1 MASIIAQNRI
11 RTIGYF
17 LKDFIYL
24 FIFRERKRE
33 GESEGEKHQFVR
45 KTLIASC
52 PPPTGDPAHKPGM
65 CPDRELNQRLY
76 GSQAITESTE
86 PHQ

>member
-17 LKDFIYL
+17 FKDFIYL

-52 PPPTGDPAHKPGM
+52 PPPARDPAHKPGM

-76 GSQAITESTE
+76 GSRAITESTE
-86 PHQ
+86 PHK